1 MIASVIVTTVVAG
14 AASFSLASGYTGLT
28 SGLIFGLLGLAA
40 PIIVSDLI
48 TETFY
53 RDDPLL
59 TPRRINIVSFVLCL
73 ATGVLL
79 IVVGVLSGFT
89 GKPDLLLRGVLLTV
103 YSSAGLRLL
112 IFSVFSTRGAAKT
125 ALAVSVQPLLMAMAT
140 YYLDP
145 DMWRIPFTSLLA
157 VLILVLLG
165 PTIILVRISR
175 WNFSDGTLRII
186 PLFRAFVYAWAEQH
200 SEPFEE
206 QLAVVSESAR
216 LETDEM
222 LFTDSVGNCVGRIV
236 APYIHPG
243 PFRNVGS
250 SGLSLVLSEGL
261 GGGCETLVAHGV
273 SSHERDMA
281 RSADMEKILSSLRNA
296 TMSAPSNLC
305 SLMTRGEASGAKASC
320 QIFGDTALFTLTLSP
335 KSHDDIPDT
344 VKDRVRET
352 ASKLGLNA
360 VVLDAH
366 NCIDDDDLLDEK
378 DADNLVVAAQE
389 ALRKAAEPQ
398 HGSFMTG
405 FSRVKPEEW
414 ELDEGMGPCGIG
426 AIVVQTRGLKY
437 AYLIFDANNIIQGL
451 REKLLEHVTSL
462 GYSDAEILS
471 SDTHLVNAIGATD
484 RGYHPAGEV
493 MELEKVHQYIEEALK
508 GVKLT
513 PAQTSFA
520 RTAVDDVRIIGMK
533 GIELLR
539 NVVKTSFVLF
549 IRTAA
554 TALPLTFIAATAAAF
569 LL

>member
-1 MIASVIVTTVVAG
+1 MIATTVVAG
-14 AASFSLASGYTGLT
+14 AASFSLASSYPKLVN
-28 SGLIFGLLGLAA
+28 GLIFGLLGLAA

-73 ATGVLL
+73 AAGVLL
-79 IVVGVLSGFT
+79 IAVGALSGFT
-89 GKPDLLLRGVLLTV
+89 GKPDLLLRAILLTV

-125 ALAVSVQPLLMAMAT
+125 ALAISVQPLLMAIAT
-140 YYLDP
+140 YYLAP
-145 DMWRIPFTSLLA
+145 GVWHIPPTSLLT

-175 WNFSDGTLRII
+175 WNFSDETLRII

-206 QLAVVSESAR
+206 QLAMVSEPAR
-216 LETDEM
+216 LETDE
-222 LFTDSVGNCVGRIV
+222 LVFSDSAGHCIGRVV

-250 SGLSLVLSEGL
+250 SGLSLVLSVGL

-273 SSHERDMA
+273 SSHERDMV
-281 RSADMEKILSSLRNA
+281 RSADMQKILSSLRNA

-305 SLMTRGEASGAKASC
+305 SIMTRGEASGAKASC
-320 QIFGDTALFTLTLSP
+320 QIFGDTAMFTLTLSP

-378 DADNLVVAAQE
+378 DADDLIVAAQE

-398 HGSFMTG
+398 RGSFMTG

-414 ELDEGMGPCGIG
+414 GLDEGMGPCGIG
-426 AIVVQTRGLKY
+426 AIVVQTQELKY
-437 AYLIFDANNIIQGL
+437 TYLIFDANNIIQGL

-462 GYSDAEILS
+462 GYADAEILS

-493 MELEKVHQYIEEALK
+493 MEIGKVYHYIEEALK
-508 GVKLT
+508 EVKLT

-539 NVVKTSFVLF
+539 SVVKTSFVLF

>member
-1 MIASVIVTTVVAG
+1 MIASVIATTGVAG
-14 AASFSLASGYTGLT
+14 AASFSLTTGYTGLT
-28 SGLIFGLLGLAA
+28 SGLIFGLLGFAA

-48 TETFY
+48 TEIFY
-53 RDDPLL
+53 HDDPLL
-59 TPRRINIVSFVLCL
+59 TPRRINIISFVLCL

-79 IVVGVLSGFT
+79 IVVGMLSGFT
-89 GKPDLLLRGVLLTV
+89 GRPDLLLRGVLLTV

-112 IFSVFSTRGAAKT
+112 IFSVFSTRGATKT
-125 ALAVSVQPLLMAMAT
+125 ALAISVQPLLMAIAT

-145 DMWRIPFTSLLA
+145 DVWRIPLTSLLA
-157 VLILVLLG
+157 VLILILLG

-175 WNFSDGTLRII
+175 WNFSDETLRII

-200 SEPFEE
+200 NEPFEE
-206 QLAVVSESAR
+206 QLAMISEPAR
-216 LETDEM
+216 LETDEV
-222 LFTDSVGNCVGRIV
+222 LFTDSTGCCIGRVV

-250 SGLSLVLSEGL
+250 SGLSLAITEGL

-273 SSHERDMA
+273 SSHERDLA
-281 RSADMEKILSSLRNA
+281 RSADMEKVLSSLRSA
-296 TMSAPSNLC
+296 TMSTPSNVC
-305 SLMTRGEASGAKASC
+305 SLMTRGEVSGAKASC

-344 VKDRVRET
+344 VKDRVREA
-352 ASKLGLNA
+352 ASQFGLNA
-360 VVLDAH
+360 VVVDAH
-366 NCIDDDDLLDEK
+366 NCINDDDILDER
-378 DADNLVVAAQE
+378 DADNLVAASQE
-389 ALRKAAEPQ
+389 ALRKAAEASREP
-398 HGSFMTG
+398 FMTG

-414 ELDEGMGPCGIG
+414 GLDEGMGPCGIG
-426 AIVVQTRGLKY
+426 AIVVHTREMKY
-437 AYLIFDANNIIQGL
+437 AYLIFDTNNVIQGL

-462 GYSDAEILS
+462 GYADAEILS

-493 MELEKVHQYIEEALK
+493 MELKKVYHYIEEALK
-508 GVKLT
+508 GVTLT
-513 PAQTSFA
+513 PAMASYA
-520 RTAVDDVRIIGMK
+520 RIAVDDVQIIGDK

-539 NVVKTSFVLF
+539 MVVKTSFKVF

-554 TALPLTFIAATAAAF
+554 TALPLTFIAATTAAF

>member
-1 MIASVIVTTVVAG
+1 MIASVIATTVVAG
-14 AASFSLASGYTGLT
+14 AASFSLASGFMRLA

-73 ATGVLL
+73 ATGVIL

-103 YSSAGLRLL
+103 YSSVGLRLL

-125 ALAVSVQPLLMAMAT
+125 ALAVSVQPLLMAIAT

-145 DMWRIPFTSLLA
+145 DVWRIPFTSLIV

-206 QLAVVSESAR
+206 QLAMVSESAR
-216 LETDEM
+216 LETDEIV
-222 LFTDSVGNCVGRIV
+222 FTDSTGHCIGRVV

-261 GGGCETLVAHGV
+261 GGGCETIVAHGV
-273 SSHERDMA
+273 SSHERDLV
-281 RSADMEKILSSLRNA
+281 RSADMEKVLSSLRSA
-296 TMSAPSNLC
+296 TMSASSNVC

-320 QIFGDTALFTLTLSP
+320 EIFGDTALFTLTLSP

-344 VKDRVRET
+344 VKTRVREA
-352 ASKLGLNA
+352 ASQFGLNA
-360 VVLDAH
+360 VVVDAH
-366 NCIDDDDLLDEK
+366 NCINDNDLLDEK
-378 DADNLVVAAQE
+378 DLVAAAQE
-389 ALRKAAEPQ
+389 ALRKAAGTSREP
-398 HGSFMTG
+398 FMTG
-405 FSRVKPEEW
+405 FSRVKPKEW
-414 ELDEGMGPCGIG
+414 GLDEGMGPCGIG
-426 AIVVQTRGLKY
+426 AVVVQTRELKY
-437 AYLIFDANNIIQGL
+437 AYLIFDSNNIIQGL

-462 GYSDAEILS
+462 GYANAEILS

-493 MELEKVHQYIEEALK
+493 MELKKIYHYIEEALK
-508 GVKLT
+508 GVTLT
-513 PAQTSFA
+513 PARVSFA
-520 RTAVDDVRIIGMK
+520 RITVDDVQIIGFK

-539 NVVKTSFVLF
+539 GIVKTSFMVF

-554 TALPLTFIAATAAAF
+554 TVLPITFIAATAAAF

>member
-1 MIASVIVTTVVAG
+1 M
-14 AASFSLASGYTGLT
+14 
-28 SGLIFGLLGLAA
+28 
-40 PIIVSDLI
+40 
-48 TETFY
+48 
-53 RDDPLL
+53 
-59 TPRRINIVSFVLCL
+59 
-73 ATGVLL
+73 
-79 IVVGVLSGFT
+79 
-89 GKPDLLLRGVLLTV
+89 
-103 YSSAGLRLL
+103 
-112 IFSVFSTRGAAKT
+112 
-125 ALAVSVQPLLMAMAT
+125 LAVGLQPLLMVMAT
-140 YYLDP
+140 YCLDP
-145 DMWRIPFTSLLA
+145 DVWRIPFTSLLA
-157 VLILVLLG
+157 VLILILLG

-175 WNFSDGTLRII
+175 WNFSYRTLKII

-206 QLAVVSESAR
+206 QLALVSERAR
-216 LETDEM
+216 LETDEVM
-222 LFTDSVGNCVGRIV
+222 FTDSTGYCIGRVV

-250 SGLSLVLSEGL
+250 SGLSLAITEGL

-273 SSHERDMA
+273 SSHERDLV
-281 RSADMEKILSSLRNA
+281 RSADVEKVLSSLRSA
-296 TMSAPSNLC
+296 TMSASSNVC
-305 SLMTRGEASGAKASC
+305 SLMTRGEVSGAKASC

-335 KSHDDIPDT
+335 KSHDDIPDA
-344 VKDRVRET
+344 VKDRVRKT
-352 ASKLGLNA
+352 VSQFGLNA
-360 VVLDAH
+360 VVVDAH
-366 NCIDDDDLLDEK
+366 NCINDDDLLDEK
-378 DADNLVVAAQE
+378 DVDNLVVAAEE

-398 HGSFMTG
+398 RGSFMTG
-405 FSRVKPEEW
+405 FSSVKPEEW
-414 ELDEGMGPCGIG
+414 GLDEGMGPCGIG

-493 MELEKVHQYIEEALK
+493 MEIEKVYHYIEEALK
-508 GVKLT
+508 GAKIT
-513 PAQTSFA
+513 PAQASFA
-520 RTAVDDVRIIGMK
+520 RTAVDDVRIIGIK

-539 NVVKTSFVLF
+539 SVVKTSFVLF